1 MIRPVINNNGTAP
14 INLIEPRLR
23 AYRLLGEVV
32 DLLKDVTP
40 NGRDYPGDNDR
51 CVADRQQHYERI
63 KALRDIADELMLEAL
78 FIKQGEA

>member
-1 MIRPVINNNGTAP
+1 MIRPVINNHGTAP
-14 INLIEPRLR
+14 INLIEPRMR
-23 AYRLLGEVV
+23 AYRLLGEAV
-32 DLLKDVTP
+32 DMLKDVTP

-51 CVADRQQHYERI
+51 CVADRELHYARL